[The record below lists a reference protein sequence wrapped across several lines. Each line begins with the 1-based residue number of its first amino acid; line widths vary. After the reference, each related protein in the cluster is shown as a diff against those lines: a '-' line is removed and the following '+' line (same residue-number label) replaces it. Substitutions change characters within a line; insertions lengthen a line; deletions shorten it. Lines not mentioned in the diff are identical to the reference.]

1 MTTRISLL
9 FALALVFAFSGCGD
23 SPEPVTEGTG
33 IEGIGSVEEL
43 ETAHRSGMIQLE
55 GASARLTEAYDEARR
70 LQQELQPSQIEAG
83 ESEAIQEI
91 IDYID
96 SAAGS
101 LAEAAYDPP
110 SAAQLQSESAKFD
123 ELRLS
128 TIQAANDAHF
138 EVSSAYEISNG
149 IGVTN
154 PEYEELSFRLM
165 MALQDIEGLIEA
177 LGGSL
182 ESEAIEEDF

>member
-1 MTTRISLL
+1 MITRILLLCVAASLL
-9 FALALVFAFSGCGD
+9 AFAGCGNGTE
-23 SPEPVTEGTG
+23 PESEGNG
-33 IEGIGSVEEL
+33 FEGIGSVEDL
-43 ETAHRSGMIQLE
+43 EVAHRSGMVQLE

-70 LQQELQPSQIEAG
+70 IQRELDPSQFEEGENEAL
-83 ESEAIQEI
+83 QEI

-96 SAAGS
+96 SAAGG

-110 SAAQLQSESAKFD
+110 TQVQIRGDAARYD

-138 EVSSAYEISNG
+138 EVSSAYEIATG
-149 IGVTN
+149 IAVTN

-165 MALQDIEGLIEA
+165 MALQDIQGVVEA

-182 ESEAIEEDF
+182 EGDDLENGS